1 MNKPIPNPQSLIP
14 DPQPLIPDPHTP
26 HQKTDKNQI
35 SHQRFLD
42 LCEPLHYHSDML
54 QTPDDDLIQIILV
67 VDDNPYIV
75 QAVSHA
81 LQAETFTV
89 RTALSSEEALLNIQ
103 KNGLPHLALVDLN
116 MPGIDGFQLCEQIH
130 EYSDLPIIM
139 LTAIDDEATVVH
151 GLDNF
156 AEDYIIKPFR
166 AAELVARIKRVLR
179 RMGDF
184 AYRLEPIVHIDDEL
198 QIDFAN
204 RQAIVRQ
211 KTVPLTPTETK
222 LLYILIRNAGRTVT
236 NSFLLRRVWPNDDA
250 FEDRLHTHIYR
261 LRRKIEES
269 TRNPKYVIS
278 EWGTGYTFLANKQKA

>member
-1 MNKPIPNPQSLIP
+1 MM
-14 DPQPLIPDPHTP
+14 
-26 HQKTDKNQI
+26 
-35 SHQRFLD
+35 R
-42 LCEPLHYHSDML
+42 ML
-54 QTPDDDLIQIILV
+54 QNSYEDDLQIILI
-67 VDDNPYIV
+67 VDDSPYIV
-75 QAVSHA
+75 QAVEHTLKPEGFA
-81 LQAETFTV
+81 V

-116 MPGIDGFQLCEQIH
+116 MPGMDGFQLCESIH

-184 AYRLEPIVHIDDEL
+184 AYRLEPIVFIDDNL
-198 QIDFAN
+198 QIDFPN
-204 RQAIVRQ
+204 RRAMVKQEPVQ
-211 KTVPLTPTETK
+211 LTPTETK

-236 NSFLLRRVWPNDDA
+236 NNFLLRRVWPNDDA

-269 TRNPKYVIS
+269 PKKPHYVIS
-278 EWGTGYTFLANKQKA
+278 EWGTGYTFVANKQKVR

>member
-1 MNKPIPNPQSLIP
+1 ML
-14 DPQPLIPDPHTP
+14 
-26 HQKTDKNQI
+26 
-35 SHQRFLD
+35 R
-42 LCEPLHYHSDML
+42 HS
-54 QTPDDDLIQIILV
+54 PEEEYEQIILV

-75 QAVSHA
+75 QAVAHT
-81 LQAETFTV
+81 LKPEGFTV

-139 LTAIDDEATVVH
+139 LTAIDDESTVVH

-166 AAELVARIKRVLR
+166 GAELVARIKRVLR

-184 AYRLEPIVHIDDEL
+184 AYRLEPITHIDDNL

-204 RQAIVRQ
+204 RRAVVQQESVQ
-211 KTVPLTPTETK
+211 LTPTETK

-261 LRRKIEES
+261 LRRKIEAS
-269 TRNPKYVIS
+269 PRDPHYVIS
-278 EWGTGYTFLANKQKA
+278 EWGTGYTFVANKQKAKK